1 MRSID
6 LIFIIGLG
14 IAMGSILGKIWSVSP
29 SGLVLYQV
37 VVICL
42 IWLVLRSAITG
53 MQRLWQYISAQR
65 FMRLDYWYTGTAL
78 GPMRTSPRRR
88 SRPGNGHGSHAP
100 NGAQETNGAIRTP
113 QPGGNSTLDNFLRSL
128 DQR

>member
-37 VVICL
+37 VVICM
-42 IWLVLRSAITG
+42 IWLILRSAITG
-53 MQRLWQYISAQR
+53 VQRLWQYISAQR
-65 FMRLDYWYTGTAL
+65 FMTLEYWFAGRAL
-78 GPMRTSPRRR
+78 GPARAPSRRR
-88 SRPGNGHGSHAP
+88 SRPDGVQGSHAA
-100 NGAQETNGAIRTP
+100 NGAQRSNGAIRAP
-113 QPGGNSTLDNFLRSL
+113 QPGTNSTLDNFLRNL
-128 DQR
+128 DQP